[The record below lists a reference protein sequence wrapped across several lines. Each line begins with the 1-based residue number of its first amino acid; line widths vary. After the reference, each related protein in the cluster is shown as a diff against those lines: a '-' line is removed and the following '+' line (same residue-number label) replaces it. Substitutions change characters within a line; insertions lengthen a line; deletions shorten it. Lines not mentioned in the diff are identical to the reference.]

1 MVKLVIFD
9 CDGTLVDSQHVI
21 VAAMS
26 QAFEARGLSAPS
38 ADATRSIIGLS
49 MMEAITALHPQVD
62 EPGAKALIESY
73 RDAWLSMDREPE
85 QMFDG
90 AEAAVRTLAARDDVL
105 LGIATGKSQRG
116 VRRLLEEKDLEA
128 CFVTIQTADDAP
140 SKPHP
145 GMIERA
151 LSETGAD
158 PGSAVMI
165 GDTVFD
171 IEMAVNAEVHAIG
184 VGWGYHPED
193 HLVQAGAGH
202 VVGHFDELEPL
213 LDVFWRNGA
222 ERRAS

>member
-1 MVKLVIFD
+1 MKLVIFD

-21 VAAMS
+21 VAAMT
-26 QAFEARGLSAPS
+26 QAFEACGLPAPS

-62 EPGAKALIESY
+62 RAGAETLIESY
-73 RDAWLSMDREPE
+73 RNAWLSMNRGPEP
-85 QMFDG
+85 MFDG
-90 AEAAVRTLAARDDVL
+90 AEAVIRTLAARDDVV

-116 VRRLLEEKDLEA
+116 VRRLLEEKELTH

-151 LSETGAD
+151 LSDTGAD
-158 PGSAVMI
+158 LAAAVMI

-171 IEMAVNAEVHAIG
+171 IEMAVNADVHPVG
-184 VGWGYHPED
+184 VSWGYHPDE
-193 HLVQAGAGH
+193 HLVQAGARH
-202 VVGHFDELEPL
+202 VVNHFNELEPL
-213 LDVFWRNGA
+213 LDLFWQDTA
-222 ERRAS
+222 AMRAG